1 MNHSVR
7 KVAIAAGIAALSLA
21 SSAAFA
27 SSYTYNFNTF
37 FDTSTVLDPFDT
49 KKLSYS
55 VASLTVADISGGV
68 QLTLSQPVN
77 AFPAKTS
84 AGTTIDALWISGPKG
99 TLKSTGPVA
108 LASGAGYSVLN
119 SLSSREIGYSYPWNI
134 SFAAGSFTEGK
145 TDTLTILG
153 TGVTASA
160 FAKAGSTPMIN
171 LSGVGSPY
179 AGLFT
184 SSVHF
189 LGTLQT
195 TPAVPEPAS
204 MLMMGLGLV
213 GLIGVARRRAA

>member
-68 QLTLSQPVN
+68 QLTLTQPVN

-84 AGTTIDALWISGPKG
+84 AGTTIDALWISGPNG
-99 TLKSTGPVA
+99 TLK
-108 LASGAGYSVLN
+108 
-119 SLSSREIGYSYPWNI
+119 SSREIGYTYPWNI